1 MTRYIGT
8 AYSMQMI
15 NGGAGLLQYYEI
27 SEETFRKLIKG
38 AKSYVGHKDM
48 AEFLGVPMN
57 RGNIKLDD
65 GDILYLAQKCAGRDG
80 SNKPPEEVEI
90 KYYQVTNIRDKL

>member
-38 AKSYVGHKDM
+38 AKSYAGHKDM
-48 AEFLGVPMN
+48 AEFLGVPRN

-65 GDILYLAQKCAGRDG
+65 GDILYLAQKCTGRDG

-90 KYYQVTNIRDKL
+90 KYYQITNIRDKL